1 MLHSYIAARLHGEVS
16 MMPVIR
22 VDDDVFGAL
31 QKRAVPLVDT
41 PNSVLRRLL
50 ELDKSGERRARVS
63 SIRAPRD
70 VRVAPSSLVSI
81 DRLHGERYAAK
92 PKKLRL
98 PTGEERELGS
108 WGSLLVEVAQ
118 HLVRIGKLTPER
130 CPIQYPGASKR
141 YLVHTQARH
150 PSGKNF
156 FQPSEVG
163 AGLSVETGENC
174 PDLVNRTRFLLE
186 HFGED
191 ASQYGVGS

>member
-1 MLHSYIAARLHGEVS
+1 

-50 ELDKSGERRARVS
+50 GFDKSGERRARVS
-63 SIRAPRD
+63 TASTPAARPVAP
-70 VRVAPSSLVSI
+70 APSSLVSI

-92 PKKLRL
+92 PKRLRL
-98 PTGEERELGS
+98 PTGEERGLGS

-130 CPIQYPGASKR
+130 CPVQYPGASKR

-150 PSGKNF
+150 PSGKDF

-163 AGLSVETGENC
+163 VGLSVETDENC
-174 PDLVNRTRFLLE
+174 PDLVNRTKFLLE

-191 ASQYGVGS
+191 ASRYHVETS